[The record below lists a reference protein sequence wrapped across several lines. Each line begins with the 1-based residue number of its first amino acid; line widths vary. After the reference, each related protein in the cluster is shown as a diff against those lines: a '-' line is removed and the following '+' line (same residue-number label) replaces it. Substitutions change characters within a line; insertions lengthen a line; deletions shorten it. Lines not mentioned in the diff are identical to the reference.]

1 MDDKKP
7 NDLVEKMLA
16 EDPGDDKLD
25 PVYVARRDDVRAQA
39 SEPSRKPSPREME
52 IEQGDDDIDPE
63 EQFELDLRDAIESSI
78 EGARSRTYAENGVLT
93 RNKGLVVDTSY
104 GTFQVTIVLKN
115 RA

>member
-7 NDLVEKMLA
+7 DELVEKLLN
-16 EDPGDDKLD
+16 EDPGDEKLD
-25 PVYVARRDDVRAQA
+25 PVYVQRRDDVRRQA
-39 SEPSRKPSPREME
+39 AEPSRKPNPREME
-52 IEQGDDDIDPE
+52 IEQGDDDVDPE
-63 EQFELDLRDAIESSI
+63 EQFELDLREAIEGTI
-78 EGARSRTYAENGVLT
+78 EGARARTYAENGVLT